1 MKRSPCQTWSLGLLT
16 LLVLLLAACAPTLS
30 KSAYQIALER
40 YDGLPSANL
49 EPLDDEGRAKVEEAK
64 QVAAANQARLIADT
78 GAPDPAT
85 AARLTDAVNMLV
97 ETLTAGKKP
106 KA

>member
-1 MKRSPCQTWSLGLLT
+1 MPKYRVLEKSLIGNSI
-16 LLVLLLAACAPTLS
+16 VEAG
-30 KSAYQIALER
+30 EEVD

-49 EPLDDEGRAKVEEAK
+49 EPLDDEGRAKFEEAK

-78 GAPDPAT
+78 GAADPTT
-85 AARLTDAVNMLV
+85 AAKLTDAVNLLV